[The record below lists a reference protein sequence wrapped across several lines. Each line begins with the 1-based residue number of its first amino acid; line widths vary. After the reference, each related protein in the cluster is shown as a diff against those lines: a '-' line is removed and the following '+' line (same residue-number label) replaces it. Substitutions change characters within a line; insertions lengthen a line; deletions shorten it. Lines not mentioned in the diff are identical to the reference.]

1 MKGKVNCTCG
11 WSWNKSD
18 SSAKDMYICHE
29 CGRDNSN
36 NIPKAQVGTEIDWDK
51 VRSVNDNVAVQTAKF
66 FDPTGFSSW
75 PDVGYAIDDYKK
87 GKGSGLN
94 VALNVLGA
102 LPVLGKLGSAD

>member
-36 NIPKAQVGTEIDWDK
+36 NIPKAQDGFTTKDKPKLGAGKYYTTTGDIVDWGTPEYEEAYNRGEVVTDEGG
-51 VRSVNDNVAVQTAKF
+51 RSPIALKEVVV
-66 FDPTGFSSW
+66 
-75 PDVGYAIDDYKK
+75 K
-87 GKGSGLN
+87 GK
-94 VALNVLGA
+94 
-102 LPVLGKLGSAD
+102 K